1 MHNAGFSQRPP
12 MPVCR
17 GTQRCPRRR
26 GGAHRH
32 DVEQAQGIVMESL
45 SNANF
50 RVRLRDERMVT
61 AYASGRMRLHS
72 IRILPGDS
80 VVVALTPYDPARAR
94 IVFRL
99 R

>member
-1 MHNAGFSQRPP
+1 MHSAGFTQRPTIQGG
-12 MPVCR
+12 R
-17 GTQRCPRRR
+17 GMGTHRRR
-26 GGAHRH
+26 Y
-32 DVEQAQGIVMESL
+32 VEQAQGVVTESL

-50 RVRLRDERMVT
+50 RVRLRDERTVT
-61 AYASGRMRLHS
+61 AYASGRMRQHS

-80 VVVALTPYDPARAR
+80 VVVELTPYDPSRAR